1 MKGSR
6 RLAAAL
12 IAVATAL
19 LIVPVAASA
28 APGYKVVFGHANNPR
43 QLSFAPNGALY
54 VGEAGKSGSICLD
67 PEDCLGFTGS
77 VTKIWGDSHS
87 RVARRIVSLGGQ
99 DGSFTVGA
107 DGVSVDPWGRVYVQI
122 TSAGPPPLPPVLPNR
137 AKQQL
142 GNLMRV
148 GHDGNL
154 VKVADIDNYEFNHDP
169 DGQGVD
175 SDPYAVL
182 ALRHQQIVTDA
193 AGNTVLRV
201 RHGHVRLL
209 AVLPNNSAGEQSV
222 PTSLTRGPHGSVLV
236 GELGGEGTPPG
247 GSRVWQIWPDK
258 LNQTPKLFASGFS
271 AITGLD
277 WHNGALYVAEFSIDF
292 ANQNPNGDVIKLK
305 HGHRTTLGAGI
316 LHFPGGVAVDKWGRV
331 YVSNW
336 SILPGFPIPNSPF
349 PTANG
354 QVIRLK

>member
-1 MKGSR
+1 MRGSR
-6 RLAAAL
+6 RLSAAL

-19 LIVPVAASA
+19 LIVPVTASA
-28 APGYKVVFGHANNPR
+28 APGYAVVFGHANNPR

-67 PEDCLGFTGS
+67 PQDCLGFTGS

-87 RVARRIVSLGGQ
+87 GSPGGSSRWAVKTAASRSVPTACRLIRGGACTCRSRR
-99 DGSFTVGA
+99 
-107 DGVSVDPWGRVYVQI
+107 PGRH
-122 TSAGPPPLPPVLPNR
+122 PLPPVLPNR

-148 GHDGNL
+148 RHDGSL

-209 AVLPNNSAGEQSV
+209 AVLPNNSDRRQSV

-247 GSRVWQIWPDK
+247 GSRVWQIWPNQ
-258 LNQTPKLFASGFS
+258 LNQKPKLFASGFS

-277 WHNGALYVAEFSIDF
+277 WHNGALYVAEFSVDF

-305 HGHRTTLGAGI
+305 HGHRTTLAQASCTS
-316 LHFPGGVAVDKWGRV
+316 PAA
-331 YVSNW
+331 SP
-336 SILPGFPIPNSPF
+336 SIDGSCVCVQLEHPARIPDSEQPV
-349 PTANG
+349 PNG
-354 QVIRLK
+354 Q